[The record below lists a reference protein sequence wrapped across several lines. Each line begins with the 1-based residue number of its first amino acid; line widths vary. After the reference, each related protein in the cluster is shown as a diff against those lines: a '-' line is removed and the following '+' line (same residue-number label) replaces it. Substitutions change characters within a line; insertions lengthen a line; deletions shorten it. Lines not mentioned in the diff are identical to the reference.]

1 MRFDTSQHM
10 KLGQSMKLAPRM
22 IQSMEV
28 LQMSLTELEE
38 RIEQELENNAT
49 LERVEGD
56 AQAGIMDGN
65 DAVHADEPR
74 GSEAEDFERL
84 DDFSDANPDA
94 AANEFEGNQEHEAP
108 AASSDSWERN
118 SWEPELGPRQ
128 RNDGERDAKMDAMAA
143 APARSASLI
152 DQLQGQWGLADV
164 KLEFRADGELLIS
177 FLDDDGYLRTPLE
190 TIIDRAPNDRARP
203 TVEHL
208 ERALQAVQLFLEPAG
223 TAARN
228 ARECLLLQI
237 SALEDNLDELSASA
251 RDHAREGTRDARDRD
266 VATHSKENTAQER
279 VANERAEHDQV
290 SLDKEREILPRV
302 RTLIESHLDDLMQN
316 RLPKVAE
323 KTGFTLEEIKAALLR
338 MRTLSL
344 APARRLVND
353 VPNAIT
359 PDAIIEYDADAD
371 RYIAYLNDR
380 RLPLLRVNQEYAL
393 MAKDRAVP
401 KPDREFLKTNIGN
414 AQWLI
419 DAVQQRQNTL
429 LRVIK
434 VVVAAQREYFDF
446 GPQAL
451 KPLPMTQ
458 VAEQLGIH
466 VATVSR
472 AVAEKYV
479 QTPRGVV
486 PLRKFFSGGTQTD
499 TGEDVSWD
507 AIKAA
512 LRDVIEAEDKAKP
525 LSDEALV
532 EELKARGIEIA
543 RRTVAKYRDQ
553 LGIPSARLRKAF

>member
-56 AQAGIMDGN
+56 AQAAVIDGN
-65 DAVHADEPR
+65 DAASADEPR

-94 AANEFEGNQEHEAP
+94 AENEFEGNQEHEAP
-108 AASSDSWERN
+108 AASSESWERN

-152 DQLQGQWGLADV
+152 DQLQEQWGLADV
-164 KLEFRADGELLIS
+164 KPEFRADGELLIS

-190 TIIDRAPNDRARP
+190 TIIDRTPNDRAKP
-203 TVEHL
+203 TVEQL

-228 ARECLLLQI
+228 ARECLLLQV
-237 SALEDNLDELSASA
+237 SALEDNLDELSAST
-251 RDHAREGTRDARDRD
+251 RDHEAATRSNDA
-266 VATHSKENTAQER
+266 TAL
-279 VANERAEHDQV
+279 ERAEHDQV
-290 SLDKEREILPRV
+290 SLDKERVILPRV

-323 KTGFTLEEIKAALLR
+323 KTGFTLEEIKAALVR

-512 LRDVIEAEDKAKP
+512 LRDVIDAEDKAKP

-553 LGIPSARLRKAF
+553 LAIPSARLRKAF